1 MTSTSSNIWKRFL
14 FNNQHTT
21 YNKDIIEYHLEY
33 NNDNEKEE
41 NENEIQE
48 NQSNINIEEILIQY
62 LDTIIIFCLLGM
74 FYFKK
79 YF

>member
-33 NNDNEKEE
+33 NND
-41 NENEIQE
+41 
-48 NQSNINIEEILIQY
+48 
-62 LDTIIIFCLLGM
+62 TMIIT
-74 FYFKK
+74 
-79 YF
+79 

>member
-62 LDTIIIFCLLGM
+62 LDLRRRYKFFQKLL
-74 FYFKK
+74 FRLI
-79 YF
+79 